1 MVDNLLGSQTL
12 SEPVKD
18 YGDVNPGPA
27 NTGLSPQTSGSITT
41 LHRSCCSAMPFSYL
55 IVIISYEPT
64 SQTGVAK
71 PVLLLLCCNSFR
83 V

>member
-1 MVDNLLGSQTL
+1 
-12 SEPVKD
+12 
-18 YGDVNPGPA
+18 
-27 NTGLSPQTSGSITT
+27 
-41 LHRSCCSAMPFSYL
+41 MPFSYL